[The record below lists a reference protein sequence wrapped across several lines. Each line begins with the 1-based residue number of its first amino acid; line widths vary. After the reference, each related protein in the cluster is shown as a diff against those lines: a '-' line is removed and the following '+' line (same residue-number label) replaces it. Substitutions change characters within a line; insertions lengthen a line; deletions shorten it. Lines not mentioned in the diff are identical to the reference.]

1 MAITRSVEFMR
12 TLTGTP
18 ALVQTYPEAASQTFK
33 AGDLVYR
40 NGGYVTVCGANP
52 SLVLGVALEDAHND
66 AQAGTH
72 EIQVLIINGWTEF
85 VMQVYHSTSDNNK
98 IEASDLGKKYG
109 IAVINNLWYVNK
121 TDTTNTRVIIHDF
134 LDPVGTVNGRV
145 GVVFLAANREVA

>member
-18 ALVQTYPEAASQTFK
+18 ALTQTFPEAASQTFK

-40 NGGYVTVCGANP
+40 NNGYVTVCGADP
-52 SLVLGVALEDAHND
+52 ALILGVALEDAHNASND
-66 AQAGTH
+66 GDYD
-72 EIQVLIINGWTEF
+72 IQVLIINGWTEF
-85 VMQVYHSTSDNNK
+85 IMQVYHSNAANNK

-109 IAVINNLWYVNK
+109 IAVSSNQWYVDK
-121 TDTTNTRVIIHDF
+121 TDTSNTRVIIHDF

-145 GVVFLAANREVA
+145 GVIFLAANREVA